1 MNLAFIIGII
11 GAFGLVIYGIL
22 DSGDLMA
29 FYDFPSIVITI
40 GGTFM
45 AVIASFPFKDLAK
58 IPKHFPIILGL
69 GKHRWDPIY
78 YINTMTELSTEARR
92 KGLLALEDRV
102 AEFEDPFLRDSVMLI
117 VDAMEP
123 DKVRDQLDNELSNI
137 EARHAVAWNI
147 YDKGAALGPGFG
159 MIGTLIGL
167 INMLKDLNFEE
178 EGGAQQLTA
187 NMAVALITTFYGSL
201 LANCLFIPMVNKIE
215 IAQEREML
223 FKELI
228 VEGIISIKEG
238 ENPRFIHEK
247 LMNFLEANELRQEE
261 EQRQKMRFGFR
272 RNKE

>member
-1 MNLAFIIGII
+1 MNLAFIIGFI
-11 GAFGLVIYGIL
+11 GAFAVTAWGII
-22 DSGDLMA
+22 DSGELMA

-45 AVIASFPFKDLAK
+45 AIIACFPFKDLAK
-58 IPKHFPIILGL
+58 IPKHFPIILGI
-69 GKHRWDPIY
+69 GKHKWDPIY

-137 EARHAVAWNI
+137 EARHSVAWNI

-167 INMLKDLNFEE
+167 INMLDQMNFEE
-178 EGGAQQLTA
+178 EGGAQQLA
-187 NMAVALITTFYGSL
+187 ASMAIALITTFYGSM
-201 LANCLFIPMVNKIE
+201 LANVVFMPMSNQLRMRHE
-215 IAQEREML
+215 EEML
-223 FKELI
+223 CKEI
-228 VEGIISIKEG
+228 VIEGIISIQAG
-238 ENPRFIHEK
+238 ENPRHINEK
-247 LMNFLEANELRQEE
+247 LMAYLDRRQRDKLVA
-261 EQRQKMRFGFR
+261 QR
-272 RNKE
+272 ESATE